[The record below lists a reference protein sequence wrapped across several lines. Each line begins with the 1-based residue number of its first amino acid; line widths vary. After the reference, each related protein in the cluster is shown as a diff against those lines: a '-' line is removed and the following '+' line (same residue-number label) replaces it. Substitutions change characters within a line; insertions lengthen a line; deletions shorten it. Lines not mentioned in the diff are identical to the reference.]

1 MAYNEFSIESA
12 LMPETQR
19 RAVKLEGVTKVAEIF
34 NSPSKSTEEFIQG
47 AVTSLGNAD
56 CMGMYVHT
64 SLEALEDRLT
74 FASKLARPINTA
86 KARGAE
92 GFENVQTLDPWA
104 YAIEGK
110 VSDFFKR
117 VWDAICTACRRVI
130 EAIAHFIKWLGNAI
144 ASLDTRSQIKDYQ
157 TYYDNKTKIDAAAKA
172 AKIDSVKFK
181 SLPWKVDAKSVV
193 DKARIAAG
201 AYAEATKSM
210 LSDDDVL
217 ILKNAAS
224 KASTLGDKTNN
235 AQDAL
240 GVGYW
245 QIFGIKWN
253 RADGSKILSLVREK
267 ISSITKKLQEE
278 REKGIAKAFKS
289 AAGTNAHAIVVNA
302 FASQD
307 AVATITVGDMKSRSD
322 DFKILKDEALTKN
335 VKDVLSGVHK
345 QQKEFSQY
353 TKLIDTVAKSLQS
366 AMAKADKNAGV
377 ASISNELAKLAN
389 ARIMFNSF
397 WTSVMLEL
405 ESYTLR
411 FRKSAH
417 IALKHYLRAAG
428 AAKKDAK
435 KKTTESLSQESLE
448 AMFDFQN

>member
-110 VSDFFKR
+110 VGDFFKR

-157 TYYDNKTKIDAAAKA
+157 TYFDNKAKIDAAAKA
-172 AKIDSVKFK
+172 AKTDDVKFK
-181 SLPWKVDAKSVV
+181 SLPWKVNADGVLKQATK
-193 DKARIAAG
+193 AAG
-201 AYAEATKSM
+201 AYAKATKGM
-210 LSDDDVL
+210 NNDQDLV
-217 ILKNAAS
+217 IMKNAAS
-224 KASTLGDKTNN
+224 KVSSLDDKTKTD
-235 AQDAL
+235 QDVLKVGL
-240 GVGYW
+240 G
-245 QIFGIKWN
+245 IFGLVW
-253 RADGSKILSLVREK
+253 RADSTKTLTLVREK
-267 ISSITKKLQEE
+267 VSEITKKLQKQ
-278 REKGIAKAFKS
+278 RTDDIASVFGS
-289 AAGTNAHAIVVNA
+289 ASGTNAHSIVCGA

-307 AVATITVGDMKSRSD
+307 AVSTISVGEMKKLSKN
-322 DFKILKDEALTKN
+322 FEVLKDEALTKN
-335 VKDVLSGVHK
+335 VKEVLSGVHE
-345 QQKEFSQY
+345 QQKVFSQY
-353 TKLIDTVAKSLQS
+353 TKLIDSVAKSLQS

-377 ASISNELAKLAN
+377 GSISNELAKLAN

>member
-64 SLEALEDRLT
+64 SLEALEDRLM

-110 VSDFFKR
+110 VGDFFKR

-157 TYYDNKTKIDAAAKA
+157 TYSENKAKIDAAAKA
-172 AKIDSVKFK
+172 AKTDDVKFK
-181 SLPWKVDAKSVV
+181 SLPWKVNADGVLKQATK
-193 DKARIAAG
+193 AAG
-201 AYAEATKSM
+201 AYAKATKGM
-210 LSDDDVL
+210 NNDQDLV
-217 ILKNAAS
+217 IMKNAAS
-224 KASTLGDKTNN
+224 KASTLGDKTKT
-235 AQDAL
+235 AQDVLKVGL
-240 GVGYW
+240 GF
-245 QIFGIKWN
+245 FGIAF
-253 RADGSKILSLVREK
+253 RANSTDTLSAVRSKVSE
-267 ISSITKKLQEE
+267 ITKKLQKQ
-278 REKGIAKAFKS
+278 RTDDIASVFGS
-289 AAGTNAHAIVVNA
+289 ASGTNAHSIVCGA

-307 AVATITVGDMKSRSD
+307 AVSTISVGEMKKLSKN
-322 DFKILKDEALTKN
+322 FEVLKDEALTKN
-335 VKDVLSGVHK
+335 VKEVLSGVHE
-345 QQKEFSQY
+345 QQKVFSQY
-353 TKLIDTVAKSLQS
+353 TKLIDSVAKSLQS

-377 ASISNELAKLAN
+377 GSISNELAKLAN